1 MLFTLGLKELPFEQK
16 EDQIIYIENEY
27 DKKVNRYIQKNYD
40 AIRKHFHSRGFS
52 FIYIPKRLEEIRRA
66 EVVAF
71 NAPYAKPKDEVTIG
85 SDFLLEYMVHP
96 ENRNNIPPSLIY
108 YNPYK
113 RDSDYKEAII
123 QYRGIE
129 LTPESGYTK
138 TSDLFNILNEIKN
151 DLIQPL
157 IALIDSQET
166 YSEQPH
172 ISIENKAIEAF
183 KRFGKNS
190 ITEDDEDSSKNST
203 IVVRRMIRREVDDY
217 DEEIQKK
224 LDELRALVTEL
235 RMQGVDDYIFQKTIY
250 GEEKLSRLLISK
262 DYRILLPDYKNTEI
276 ELRPLPKTLYL
287 LFLRHPEGIYQKGL
301 CDYREELMQIYRAI
315 KGGFYNET
323 EARKSI
329 NLMTTPTN
337 NSANEK
343 IASVKAAIGMKFKD
357 TIASNYYISGVKNE
371 KKKIILPQ
379 ELITWEKPI

>member
-172 ISIENKAIEAF
+172 ISIENKAIEPVVDDNVLAHLQFIRYLIAHHRLCKNPDWIFKATEDYQLPIIRIVNPNAF
-183 KRFGKNS
+183 HPRTLLRFHVNDLNNITLIKNS
-190 ITEDDEDSSKNST
+190 
-203 IVVRRMIRREVDDY
+203 Y
-217 DEEIQKK
+217 K
-224 LDELRALVTEL
+224 L
-235 RMQGVDDYIFQKTIY
+235 I
-250 GEEKLSRLLISK
+250 
-262 DYRILLPDYKNTEI
+262 PN
-276 ELRPLPKTLYL
+276 
-287 LFLRHPEGIYQKGL
+287 H
-301 CDYREELMQIYRAI
+301 
-315 KGGFYNET
+315 
-323 EARKSI
+323 
-329 NLMTTPTN
+329 
-337 NSANEK
+337 
-343 IASVKAAIGMKFKD
+343 
-357 TIASNYYISGVKNE
+357 
-371 KKKIILPQ
+371 
-379 ELITWEKPI
+379 